1 VNPLELA
8 IALRG
13 DRPDSAAEI
22 RRELSQADVYC
33 LGQPAGQLA
42 TPQQGNEADLLHFT
56 LDGGAGGGERVM
68 LPVFTRPEVMREALA
83 RNPDWQTLAVL
94 QVQGQGLLEHVGRD
108 VTIVIDPWSRLEFH
122 LTSAPAAAG

>member
-1 VNPLELA
+1 MNPLELA

-13 DRPDSAAEI
+13 DKPDSAAEI
-22 RRELSQADVYC
+22 RGELSRADVYC

-42 TPQQGNEADLLHFT
+42 TAHQGNEADLLHFT
-56 LDGGAGGGERVM
+56 LDDGAGVERVM

-94 QVQGQGLLEHVGRD
+94 QVQGQGLLEHVDRD

-122 LTSAPAAAG
+122 LSSATPTPG

>member
-13 DRPDSAAEI
+13 DRPEAATEI
-22 RRELSQADVYC
+22 RGELSRAEVYC
-33 LGQPAGQLA
+33 LGQPAGHMA

-56 LDGGAGGGERVM
+56 LDDGTGAERVM
-68 LPVFTRPEVMREALA
+68 LPVFTSPEVMREALA

-94 QVQGQGLLEHVGRD
+94 QVQGRGLLEHVDHD

-122 LTSAPAAAG
+122 LPPAPPPPA

>member
-1 VNPLELA
+1 M
-8 IALRG
+8 
-13 DRPDSAAEI
+13 
-22 RRELSQADVYC
+22 YC
-33 LGQPAGQLA
+33 PGQPAGQLA

-94 QVQGQGLLEHVGRD
+94 QGQGLLEHVDRD
-108 VTIVIDPWSRLEFH
+108 VTIVIDPQSRLEFH

>member
-1 VNPLELA
+1 MNPLELA

-13 DRPDSAAEI
+13 DRPGSATEI
-22 RRELSQADVYC
+22 RDELSRAEVYC
-33 LGQPAGQLA
+33 LGQPAGRMS
-42 TPQQGNEADLLHFT
+42 TPQMGNEADLLHFT
-56 LDGGAGGGERVM
+56 LDDAGGVERVM

-94 QVQGQGLLEHVGRD
+94 QVQGQGLLEHVSDD

-122 LTSAPAAAG
+122 LPSTPPAVG

>member
-13 DRPDSAAEI
+13 DRPGSATEI
-22 RRELSQADVYC
+22 RDELS
-33 LGQPAGQLA
+33 LGQPAGRMS
-42 TPQQGNEADLLHFT
+42 TPQMGNEADLLHFT
-56 LDGGAGGGERVM
+56 LDDAGGVERVM

-94 QVQGQGLLEHVGRD
+94 QVQGQGLLEHVSDD

-122 LTSAPAAAG
+122 LPSTPPAVG